1 MKKSLFPFVIIVAL
15 LWNADTAFSKDKG
28 TGAGGRIKQP
38 KNVQESKKGQQDNAD
53 KTKGQGKTTRTP
65 QQEQIRQAPGK
76 QKSSSNSNQ
85 PGAKFGKPRGKS
97 PVAEKDIGQGRLHQQ
112 QVKALESQNLHEQAK
127 HLERLARLNRIRQL
141 ATQENGAKTVE
152 RVDKLLQ
159 MEGQRYSREQQRM
172 QERTQKVLQLGDKS
186 LNQQTPDRNIR
197 GQAPE
202 ATKKG
207 LENKKPDA
215 KKPNKVESQKNK

>member
-1 MKKSLFPFVIIVAL
+1 MKKSLFPIITIAIL
-15 LWNADTAFSKDKG
+15 LWNAGTAFSKDKG
-28 TGAGGRIKQP
+28 TGASGRSKQP
-38 KNVQESKKGQQDNAD
+38 KNIQENRKGQQDDAD
-53 KTKGQGKTTRTP
+53 KTKGQGKVARTHR
-65 QQEQIRQAPGK
+65 QEQFRQAVGK
-76 QKSSSNSNQ
+76 QKSSSDSNQ

-97 PVAEKDIGQGRLHQQ
+97 PVAEKDTGQSRLHQQ
-112 QVKALESQNLHEQAK
+112 QLKALESQNLHEQAK

-141 ATQENGAKTVE
+141 ATQENDAKTVE

-159 MEGQRYSREQQRM
+159 MESQRYSREQQRV
-172 QERTQKVLQLGDKS
+172 QEKKQKVLQFTDRS

-207 LENKKPDA
+207 PENKKPDA
-215 KKPNKVESQKNK
+215 KEPNEVEAEDNK

>member
-15 LWNADTAFSKDKG
+15 LWNAGTAFSKDKG
-28 TGAGGRIKQP
+28 TGDAGRSKQP
-38 KNVQESKKGQQDNAD
+38 KNVQENRKGQQDNAD
-53 KTKGQGKTTRTP
+53 KTKGQGKVARTRR
-65 QQEQIRQAPGK
+65 QEQFRQAVGK
-76 QKSSSNSNQ
+76 QKSSSDSNQ
-85 PGAKFGKPRGKS
+85 PGAKFAKPKKKS
-97 PVAEKDIGQGRLHQQ
+97 PVAEKDTGQGRLHQQ
-112 QVKALESQNLHEQAK
+112 QLKALEGQNLHEQAK
-127 HLERLARLNRIRQL
+127 HLWRLARLNRIRQL

-159 MEGQRYSREQQRM
+159 MEGQRYSREQQRV
-172 QERTQKVLQLGDKS
+172 QEKKQKVLQFADRS

-207 LENKKPDA
+207 PENKKPDA
-215 KKPNKVESQKNK
+215 KEPNKVESQKNK